1 MDKTNTAHG
10 LEKVANRGKACN
22 LQKIPNFF
30 PVLVCLVLFFYFRNK
45 IAIRWSRVRVTLWSL
60 AEIVLGSPETFS
72 IEVIDLHLQ
81 SQKI

>member
-30 PVLVCLVLFFYFRNK
+30 PILVCLVLFFYFRNK
-45 IAIRWSRVRVTLWSL
+45 IAIRWSRFESRSL

>member
-30 PVLVCLVLFFYFRNK
+30 PVLVCLVLFFIFVIK
-45 IAIRWSRVRVTLWSL
+45 SQSGGPGFESRSGHLL
-60 AEIVLGSPETFS
+60 KLFS
-72 IEVIDLHLQ
+72 VAPKHFP
-81 SQKI
+81 